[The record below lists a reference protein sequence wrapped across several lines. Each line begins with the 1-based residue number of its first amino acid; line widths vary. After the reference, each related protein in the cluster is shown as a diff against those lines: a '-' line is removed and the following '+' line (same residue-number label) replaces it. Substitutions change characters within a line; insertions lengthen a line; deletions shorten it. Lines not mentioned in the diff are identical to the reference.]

1 MDEDRKRELESTL
14 LERLGVMYRLYESD
28 AISVR
33 LLGRQLVQL
42 VGSEPAQAICSQMGA
57 KEIEARR
64 LLIRMD
70 DPDGWRQL
78 SSMSEDKRRE
88 VLPEKL
94 VEVFTGSGEPDR
106 STLDSLIDTANLPF
120 FSGFVYGARGDRNS
134 GRRESRVSV
143 LD

>member
-14 LERLGVMYRLYESD
+14 LKRLEAMYRLYQSD

-78 SSMSEDKRRE
+78 SSMSEDSRRE

-94 VEVFTGSGEPDR
+94 VEVFIGSGEPDGA
-106 STLDSLIDTANLPF
+106 TLDGLIDTANLPF
-120 FSGFVYGARGDRNS
+120 FSGFVYGARSDRDN

>member
-1 MDEDRKRELESTL
+1 MDEDRKRELESAL
-14 LERLGVMYRLYESD
+14 LKRLGAMYRLHESD

-94 VEVFTGSGEPDR
+94 VEVFIGSGEPDR

-120 FSGFVYGARGDRNS
+120 FSGFVYGSRSDRDS

>member
-1 MDEDRKRELESTL
+1 MDDNRKRELEAVL
-14 LERLGVMYRLYESD
+14 LQRLQAMHRLYESD
-28 AISVR
+28 AITMR

-42 VGSEPAQAICSQMGA
+42 VGSKQAQSICSDMGA
-57 KEIEARR
+57 KEMEARR

-78 SSMSEDKRRE
+78 SSMSEEKRRE

-94 VEVFTGSGEPDR
+94 VEVFIGSGEPDG
-106 STLDSLIDTANLPF
+106 STLDSLLDTANLPF
-120 FSGFVYGARGDRNS
+120 FSGFVYGPRDNRDN

>member
-1 MDEDRKRELESTL
+1 MNENRKRELELVL
-14 LERLGVMYRLYESD
+14 LKRLGAMYQLYESD

-42 VGSEPAQAICSQMGA
+42 VGSEPAQAICSDMGA

-78 SSMSEDKRRE
+78 SSMSEDRRRE

-94 VEVFTGSGEPDR
+94 VEVFSGSGEPDQ
-106 STLDSLIDTANLPF
+106 STLESLIDTANLPF
-120 FSGFVYGARGDRNS
+120 FSGFIYGARNDRDD